1 MKIKKFFKNIILGL
15 LIVVFT
21 LTITN
26 GCFYPSVI
34 SWKKVN
40 ESFKSLNETECYAS
54 ENPEVIIAYSSK
66 GPPIGRLKKDSEYVF
81 FELFCEIG
89 YDSFEF
95 YLENYSYEDYLNFE
109 CIALDKNTMVLR
121 ATELSQ
127 EKYLKLFDDDKKTN
141 ILTLKRRELTKEET
155 EYFKSKN
162 NNDSSL
168 NQ

>member
-40 ESFKSLNETECYAS
+40 ESFKSLNTTECYAS
-54 ENPEVIIAYSSK
+54 ENSEVIIAYSSES
-66 GPPIGRLKKDSEYVF
+66 GPIGRLNKDNEYIF
-81 FELFCEIG
+81 FNIRSYFG

-95 YLENYSYEDYLNFE
+95 FLKNHSYEDYLNFE
-109 CIALDKNTMVLR
+109 CISLDKNTMVLK

-141 ILTLKRRELTKEET
+141 ILTLKRRELNSKEF
-155 EYFKSKN
+155 EYLKN
-162 NNDSSL
+162 KI
-168 NQ
+168 QQ